1 MVGFRFYLEYATPAA
16 KRRREHSGNAIAIG
30 VPVQIFA
37 GTCEA
42 LVALYD
48 WPNSSVCGG
57 SIDRAYLP
65 KYCRRVSECEARAI
79 HPAMF
84 DHLAACARMDTYY
97 DACERGVSCEDATRL
112 ADAAAA
118 RVRTRE

>member
-84 DHLAACARMDTYY
+84 DYLAEVARKDAYRAALDSGLSVLAAR
-97 DACERGVSCEDATRL
+97 DAGSR
-112 ADAAAA
+112 AAA
-118 RVRTRE
+118 RVRCEA